1 MTMGIL
7 KVEADKA
14 FRRRGAWL
22 LLAFAAALVGLV
34 EYLMLREQAPA
45 RHYALT
51 LLLSREAARSLGI
64 FAAAILGAWTAQEY
78 SWRTL
83 ALLFSRG
90 TPRGAWLLA
99 RWLAMLGSLALVVAM
114 PFGVSLTVLSF
125 YAGGWPAQLQT
136 DGARIA
142 ATVLQ
147 TAVAE
152 LPYLG
157 LALLLAVAGRSVAAV
172 LGGVLGYA
180 LVLEAV
186 ILWFWPEVG
195 RYLPA
200 ALSEAWL
207 GGGAGLGAELAGIV
221 GYALAFVALSWA
233 VLRRQD
239 LGG

>member
-1 MTMGIL
+1 MTLGIL
-7 KVEADKA
+7 KLEADKA

-51 LLLSREAARSLGI
+51 LLLSERAAQSLGL
-64 FAAAILGAWTAQEY
+64 FASAILGAWTAQEY
-78 SWRTL
+78 GWRTL

-114 PFGVSLTVLSF
+114 PFGVSLTILSF
-125 YAGGWPAQLQT
+125 YAGGWPAQLQE
-136 DGARIA
+136 DGLRV
-142 ATVLQ
+142 ATTVVQ
-147 TAVAE
+147 TWAAE

-157 LALLLAVAGRSVAAV
+157 LALFLAVAGRSVAAA

-186 ILWFWPEVG
+186 IVQLWPEVG

-200 ALSEAWL
+200 ALGEAWL
-207 GGGAGLGAELAGIV
+207 GGGAGLGAELAGIL
-221 GYALAFVALSWA
+221 GYTLALVALSWA
-233 VLRRQD
+233 VLRRQN